1 MNLIPNPGRVLA
13 TASSL
18 WAVYGGLLVLLI
30 DKAPELLNGPGAD
43 KLISP
48 EWRDRLL
55 GLCLILAPILRIVQ
69 QSSITTA
76 TERKLQEERLT
87 RRKLEV
93 AATTEGPPLS
103 PDTVQ
108 AIKRESAAAVK
119 E

>member
-1 MNLIPNPGRVLA
+1 MNLVPNAGRVLGMA
-13 TASSL
+13 TSL
-18 WAVYGGLLVLLI
+18 WAVYGALI
-30 DKAPELLNGPGAD
+30 VMAVDKAPELLNGPGAD

-55 GLCLILAPILRIVQ
+55 GLCLILAPILRVIQQ
-69 QSSITTA
+69 QSLTTA

-108 AIKRESAAAVK
+108 QIKRESAAAVK